1 MSGAAPG
8 DEGLLALSAA
18 IEARLVVANPRGMQR
33 LHRALAP
40 GYCLRAARTLAAAQR
55 VIIGTGFPV
64 DQTFETDG
72 PPGAMALARALAA
85 RGTEVSLACAP
96 PIADV
101 LAEQFAV
108 LELCA
113 FDPASAR
120 REAGQRLAAIAPDA
134 VVSIERPGLTADG
147 RYYNM
152 RGEDISE
159 RCAIF
164 DDYLRLANCP
174 TIAIGDGGNEIGMGR
189 LAEETAGLAIAASAT
204 GCDELIVADVSNWG
218 AYALI
223 ALLDPGRGA
232 RALDAVA
239 HRAMLTALAAAGG
252 VDGVTRE
259 ATATEDGLPA
269 DAGEQLI
276 ADLRRLVSEATA
288 NAR

>member
-1 MSGAAPG
+1 MSDPAPG
-8 DEGLLALSAA
+8 DVRLQALSTA
-18 IEARLVVANPRGMQR
+18 IEERLVEGNPRGMQTLR
-33 LHRALAP
+33 SALVP

-64 DQTFETDG
+64 GETFETDG

-85 RGTEVSLACAP
+85 RGTDVHLACAP
-96 PIADV
+96 PIARV

-108 LELCA
+108 LELSA
-113 FDPASAR
+113 FDHASAR
-120 REAGQRLAAIAPDA
+120 REAEDRLAALQPDA
-134 VVSIERPGLTADG
+134 VVSIERPGLAADG

-164 DDYLRLANCP
+164 DDYLRLADCP

-189 LAEETAGLAIAASAT
+189 LARETAALAIPAAAT

-218 AYALI
+218 AYALV

-232 RALDAVA
+232 AALDAIA
-239 HRAMLTALAAAGG
+239 HREMLEALAAAGG
-252 VDGVTRE
+252 VDGVTRA
-259 ATATEDGLPA
+259 ATATEDGLRA
-269 DAGEQLI
+269 SVGELLI
-276 ADLRRLVSEATA
+276 ADLRQLVEHGMTDAT
-288 NAR
+288 